1 MLISYFD
8 FRALIFLAIFSFLG
22 PVGRIQQQSSEELV
36 REAGR
41 LGTEAERIR
50 GEAYKKLQAGG
61 DRKLLLE
68 AERAAAEKFRKA
80 LELWRAAGDYDHLT
94 TGAEELSRIYSVL
107 RDYENAVGCLNRE
120 AEFWRARGDS
130 AREVQTIYLL
140 GIRQMQLR
148 NYEEAKKTFEKVVEM
163 ARAANQISV
172 ESNALDSLAM
182 LSQIAGRD
190 NDAELLRAR
199 ANELSAQMYNNRP
212 PGEKKRPVE
221 VKIPAQWIDLPSA
234 PLVADYREVEGVT
247 QAVLVNRSKKGIE
260 RVDFGCVE
268 EKDGKA
274 HVAGDLVGV
283 GQNHGGVGPGYFY
296 QPFTVLNG
304 PLNRWTNE
312 KLGCGEKAKMA
323 VIKAVYADR
332 TELEAEGTDW
342 ISR

>member
-8 FRALIFLAIFSFLG
+8 SRALIFLAIFSLLG
-22 PVGRIQQQSSEELV
+22 SVGITQQQSIEELV

-50 GEAYKKLQAGG
+50 GEAYKKAQAGG

-94 TGAEELSRIYSVL
+94 AGAEELSRIYSVL
-107 RDYENAVGCLNRE
+107 NDYDNAVGCLKLE
-120 AEFWRARGDS
+120 SEFWRARGDS
-130 AREVQTIYLL
+130 AREVRTIHLL

-148 NYEEAKKTFEKVVEM
+148 NYEQARKTFEKVVEM
-163 ARAANQISV
+163 SRAANQISV

-190 NDAELLRAR
+190 IDAELLRAR
-199 ANELSAQMYNNRP
+199 AKEVRDQMYNNRLP
-212 PGEKKRPVE
+212 EEKKERVA
-221 VKIPAQWIDLPSA
+221 VKIPSQWIDLPSA
-234 PLVADYREVEGVT
+234 PLVAGYRDPEGVT
-247 QAVLVNRSKKGIE
+247 QAVLVNRSTKGIE
-260 RVDFGCVE
+260 KVDFGCVE

-274 HVAGDLVGV
+274 QVAWGLVGV
-283 GQNHGGVGPGYFY
+283 GTGHGGVRPGYYFE
-296 QPFTVLNG
+296 PFTVLNG

-312 KLGCGEKAKMA
+312 KMGCGEKARMA

-332 TELEAEGTDW
+332 TEWEAEGTDW